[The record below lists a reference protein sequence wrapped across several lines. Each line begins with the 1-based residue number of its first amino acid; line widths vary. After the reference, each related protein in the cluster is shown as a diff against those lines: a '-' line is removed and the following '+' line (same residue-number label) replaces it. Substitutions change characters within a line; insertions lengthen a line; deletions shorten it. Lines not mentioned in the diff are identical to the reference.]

1 MPRKRDKTI
10 ETVILCLLN
19 VALPTFD
26 VYSDLVVSINF
37 FIGSRSNPACDELFD
52 NITDRI
58 KCYYNDTI
66 STLDVTYTPHVTWG
80 TIMLVPF
87 LLNYII
93 CWYVWA
99 TTEKKKALSW
109 VAALLSFYPQ
119 YVACKVIWLIW
130 NDPKNGCH
138 EKRKL
143 ERNMVQM
150 ETYLEAVPS
159 TMVYTYVLVKA
170 TGGPLVHGQEL
181 IFRWYDP
188 NDSVL
193 FFLGYATSVFSS
205 TMGLAKSLKVGPVR
219 ILAEKKNFLGGLLSP
234 QFVLIFFACGF
245 TLASKAF
252 AFALAVEGSCDPV
265 GTERSVGA
273 IIAST
278 LFFAPGILV
287 SLFSC
292 WHRGLLRTLLAHP
305 SIILLPA
312 YSYFTCASSERM
324 TICGKSCN
332 QKNDSR
338 VAQVEETYIAF
349 SPKYTAVNA
358 ALTTGGFLVYA
369 SLMPTLTEYYRSSHD
384 PIRTLKL
391 LPELSRGICFGE
403 VYIGGGVPCFLLG
416 LLFSIV
422 VAFPDN
428 CCRSS
433 RCCSDWEPLE
443 FAALQPS
450 SLETPRIVL
459 QTGKGETIKAKT
471 EENS

>member
-37 FIGSRSNPACDELFD
+37 FIGSRSNPACDKLFD
-52 NITDRI
+52 DITDRI

-66 STLDVTYTPHVTWG
+66 STIDVTYTPHVTWG

-87 LLNYII
+87 LLNCII

-130 NDPKNGCH
+130 NDPKKGH
-138 EKRKL
+138 QEKRNL

-193 FFLGYATSVFSS
+193 FFLGY
-205 TMGLAKSLKVGPVR
+205 
-219 ILAEKKNFLGGLLSP
+219 
-234 QFVLIFFACGF
+234 
-245 TLASKAF
+245 
-252 AFALAVEGSCDPV
+252 
-265 GTERSVGA
+265 
-273 IIAST
+273 
-278 LFFAPGILV
+278 
-287 SLFSC
+287 
-292 WHRGLLRTLLAHP
+292 
-305 SIILLPA
+305 
-312 YSYFTCASSERM
+312 
-324 TICGKSCN
+324 
-332 QKNDSR
+332 
-338 VAQVEETYIAF
+338 
-349 SPKYTAVNA
+349 
-358 ALTTGGFLVYA
+358 
-369 SLMPTLTEYYRSSHD
+369 
-384 PIRTLKL
+384 
-391 LPELSRGICFGE
+391 
-403 VYIGGGVPCFLLG
+403 
-416 LLFSIV
+416 
-422 VAFPDN
+422 
-428 CCRSS
+428 
-433 RCCSDWEPLE
+433 
-443 FAALQPS
+443 
-450 SLETPRIVL
+450 
-459 QTGKGETIKAKT
+459 
-471 EENS
+471 